1 MARARTLAAALA
13 VALLVAVPSA
23 GGSGA
28 QTPTRGGT
36 LYVARPAQTVGTCLN
51 PFACPIGDFD
61 PFLSQVLEGAFE
73 TGPDLVQRPNLVSGF
88 TVARKPF
95 TVTYRIR
102 PEARWSDGRPVTAAD
117 FQFTHKQYR
126 TRAQPGFDQRVLY
139 RRIRRT
145 WVLGQKTFR
154 VEFSRPFA
162 RWRELYPI
170 VLPRHVLAEHDLT
183 KVWLDRVDDPDTG
196 APIGSGPF
204 LTGRLEKGKQ
214 LALVRNPRYWGPHT
228 AYLDRIV
235 YRFTGGDDGLA
246 PLLRNEVGFTVSGGG
261 VAPLSA
267 DLAAQVRRLPGWRV
281 VAWPAPLMEH
291 FIFRVG
297 SGGHPALKNR
307 LVRRALAFGIDRARI
322 ARVLL
327 AEAPARDRRPL
338 DSTVFVPAEPD
349 YRPSWSGYR
358 YAPDRARSLL
368 EQAGC
373 RLGSDGVYVCAGQ
386 RLSLRFVTT
395 AGVPD
400 RAAVLQLVQA
410 QLRRAGVEAVL
421 SFAPSRVLFEQVLPS
436 GLYDAALFAWG
447 TNGGGVTWPEGNC
460 EDDQNWAGFCSRLV
474 TRDYKQV
481 DVIVEP
487 EQKAR
492 VLHALDAKLARAVP
506 ALPLVQSVQRVAL
519 REDLR
524 GFVPGGGIFH
534 FPQTSEDWWLAQ
546 GR

>member
-1 MARARTLAAALA
+1 MRRAQFALAAVVVGAIA
-13 VALLVAVPSA
+13 TVTPA
-23 GGSGA
+23 GGSA
-28 QTPTRGGT
+28 EQTPTRGGT
-36 LYVARPAQTVGTCLN
+36 LYVARPAQTVETCLN
-51 PFACPIGDFD
+51 PFACPIVDVD
-61 PFLSQVLEGAFE
+61 AFLSQVLEGAFE

-88 TVARKPF
+88 TVAKKPF

-126 TRAQPGFDQRVLY
+126 TLAQPSFDQRVLY
-139 RRIRRT
+139 RNIRRT
-145 WVLGQKTFR
+145 WVLGPKTFR
-154 VEFSRPFA
+154 VEFIRPFA

-170 VLPRHVLAEHDLT
+170 VLPRHVLAGHDLT

-196 APIGSGPF
+196 EPIGSGPF

-235 YRFTGGDDGLA
+235 YRFTGGDDALG
-246 PLLRNEVGFTVSGGG
+246 PMLRNEVGFAASAG
-261 VAPLSA
+261 VAILSA
-267 DLAAQVRRLPGWRV
+267 DMAAQVRRLPGWRV

-297 SGGHPALKNR
+297 SGGHPALKNQ
-307 LVRRALAFGIDRARI
+307 LVRRALAFGIDRVQI

-327 AEAPARDRRPL
+327 AEAGAQDRRPL
-338 DSTVFVPAEPD
+338 DSTVFVPSERF

-373 RLGSDGVYVCAGQ
+373 RRGSDGVYVCAGQ

-410 QLRRAGVEAVL
+410 QLRQAGIEAVL
-421 SFAPSRVLFEQVLPS
+421 SFAPSRTLFGQVLPS
-436 GLYDAALFAWG
+436 GAYDAALFGWG

-460 EDDQNWAGFCSRLV
+460 GDPENWAGFCSRLV

-481 DVIVEP
+481 DVIVDP
-487 EQKAR
+487 EQRAR

-519 REDLR
+519 RKDLR
-524 GFVPGGGIFH
+524 GFVPGGGIFN